1 MNITLKQIEDF
12 SRKYNQNP
20 TNKQI
25 EEKITKYG
33 LKKTCINE
41 EIIKQNPPIFN
52 IELSETKRY
61 DQKDSFKCWIFA
73 GINVIKR
80 NVSENLNINIM
91 DLELSD
97 NYIAFF
103 DKLEKSNNVYEKV
116 IHSKTKNLRQI
127 QKNKILNNCV
137 IEDGNWVMFLA
148 ILNKYG
154 IVLKEAMPNT
164 IESNN
169 YEKWWEIYREKV
181 KSDVVHLLEYKKK
194 ENDKIK
200 LEEMKCQF
208 LQENY
213 SFLSKILGE
222 PPLKF
227 DYKYMN
233 NNQEKVS
240 IEKMTPAG
248 FRKKYITL
256 KLQDYIVMSND
267 HYGWDKEYNKKYRYY
282 DYTNIYKKTDTE
294 LLNVTSK
301 ELKELTIKQ
310 LKDGIPVYIGL
321 CFKRSCRDDVSGVLD
336 TGLYKYEEDIGIRRL
351 TKEMAMKLN
360 ETYIQHFMVLTGVHI
375 ENGKPIRWKV
385 EDSYGD
391 KEKVNGYYIMNDN
404 YFDDFVITIIVD
416 KKYLSESQSKLW
428 EQKARL
434 VK

>member
-1 MNITLKQIEDF
+1 MNITLKQIQDF
-12 SRKYNQNP
+12 SEKYNQNP
-20 TNKQI
+20 KNKQI

-33 LKKTCINE
+33 LKNTCINE

-61 DQKDSFKCWIFA
+61 NQKDSLKCWIFA

-80 NVSENLNINIM
+80 NIAKNLNIDIM
-91 DLELSD
+91 SLELSD

-103 DKLEKSNNVYEKV
+103 DKLEKSNNIYEKV
-116 IHSKTKNLRQI
+116 IHAKTNDLRQI

-154 IVLKEAMPNT
+154 IVPQEAMPNT

-181 KSDVVHLLEYKKK
+181 KSDVIHLLEYKKK
-194 ENDKIK
+194 ENNQIK
-200 LEEMKCQF
+200 LEEIKNQF
-208 LQENY
+208 LRENY
-213 SFLSKILGE
+213 SLLSKILGE

-227 DYKYMN
+227 DYNYID
-233 NNQEKVS
+233 NNQENIS
-240 IEKMTPAG
+240 IAEITPLE
-248 FRKKYITL
+248 FRDKFITL
-256 KLQDYIVMSND
+256 NLQDYIVLSND
-267 HYGWDKEYNKKYRYY
+267 YYGWDKEYNKKYRYY

-294 LLNVTSK
+294 ILNVTSK

-321 CFKRSCRDDVSGVLD
+321 CFKKSCRDDASGVLD
-336 TGLYKYEEDIGIRRL
+336 TRLYKYQEDIGIRRL

-375 ENGKPIRWKV
+375 ENEKPIRWKV

>member
-12 SRKYNQNP
+12 SKKYNQNP
-20 TNKQI
+20 INKII

-61 DQKDSFKCWIFA
+61 DQKDSLKCWIFA

-80 NVSENLNINIM
+80 NIAKNLNMNVM

-103 DKLEKSNNVYEKV
+103 DKLEKSNNIYEKI
-116 IHSKTKNLRQI
+116 IHAKTNDLQQI

-137 IEDGNWVMFLA
+137 VEDGNWVMFLA

-154 IVLKEAMPNT
+154 IVLKEAMHNT
-164 IESNN
+164 AESNN
-169 YEKWWEIYREKV
+169 YEKWWELYREKV
-181 KSDVVHLLEYKKK
+181 KSDVIHLLEYKKK

-233 NNQEKVS
+233 NNQEKIS
-240 IEKMTPAG
+240 IEKITPLE

-256 KLQDYIVMSND
+256 NVQDYIVMAND
-267 HYGWDKEYNKKYRYY
+267 HYGWNKEYNRKYRYY

-301 ELKELTIKQ
+301 ELKELAIKQ

-321 CFKRSCRDDVSGVLD
+321 CFKKNCRDDVSGVLD
-336 TGLYKYEEDIGIRRL
+336 TRLYKYEEDVGARRL
-351 TKEMAMKLN
+351 TKEIAMKLN
-360 ETYIQHFMVLTGVHI
+360 ETYIQHFMTLTGVYV
-375 ENGKPIRWKV
+375 ENEKPIRWKV

-428 EQKARL
+428 EQKAKL

>member
-1 MNITLKQIEDF
+1 MNITLKKIEDF
-12 SRKYNQNP
+12 SKKYNQNP
-20 TNKQI
+20 TNKEI
-25 EEKITKYG
+25 EEKITKDG

-61 DQKDSFKCWIFA
+61 NQKDSFKCWIFA

-80 NVSENLNINIM
+80 NLAENLDINIM
-91 DLELSD
+91 NLELSD

-103 DKLEKSNNVYEKV
+103 DKLEKSNSIYEKV
-116 IHSKTKNLRQI
+116 IHSKTNDI
-127 QKNKILNNCV
+127 QKIQKSKILNNCV

-154 IVLKEAMPNT
+154 IVPLEAMPNT
-164 IESNN
+164 QESNN
-169 YEKWWEIYREKV
+169 YEKWWELYREKV
-181 KSDVVHLLEYKKK
+181 KSDVVHLLEYKEK
-194 ENDKIK
+194 ENNKSK

-213 SFLSKILGE
+213 SLLSKILGE

-227 DYKYMN
+227 DYKYVDN
-233 NNQEKVS
+233 NKQNVA
-240 IEKMTPAG
+240 IEEMTPLE
-248 FRKKYITL
+248 FRNRYITL
-256 KLQDYIVMSND
+256 NLQDYIVIAND
-267 HYGWDKEYNKKYRYY
+267 YYGWDKEYNKKYRYH

-301 ELKELTIKQ
+301 ELKDLSIKQ
-310 LKDGIPVYIGL
+310 LKDGMPVYIGL
-321 CFKRSCRDDVSGVLD
+321 CFKKNCRDDISGVLD
-336 TGLYKYEEDIGIRRL
+336 TRLYKYEEDIGIRRL

-360 ETYIQHFMVLTGVHI
+360 ETYIQHFMTFTGVHL
-375 ENGKPIRWKV
+375 ENGVPLRWKV

-404 YFDDFVITIIVD
+404 YFDDFVITIIID
-416 KKYLSESQSKLW
+416 KKYLSENQNKLW
-428 EQKARL
+428 EQKAKL

>member
-1 MNITLKQIEDF
+1 MNITLKHIEDF
-12 SRKYNQNP
+12 SKKYNQNP

-25 EEKITKYG
+25 EEKITQYG
-33 LKKTCINE
+33 LKNTCINE

-61 DQKDSFKCWIFA
+61 NQKDSFKCWIFA

-80 NVSENLNINIM
+80 NVAENLNINIM

-213 SFLSKILGE
+213 NLLSKILGE
-222 PPLKF
+222 PPVKF

-233 NNQEKVS
+233 NNQEEVS
-240 IEKMTPAG
+240 IEKMTPLE

-256 KLQDYIVMSND
+256 NLQNYIVMAND
-267 HYGWDKEYNKKYRYY
+267 YYGWDKEYNKKYRYY

-321 CFKRSCRDDVSGVLD
+321 CFKKNCRDDVSGVLD
-336 TGLYKYEEDIGIRRL
+336 TRLYKYEEDIGIRRL